1 MIEEGLAG
9 VEHEDV
15 ADVVRRA
22 AGGDEASWHRLVED
36 FSSLVWSVALR
47 QGLSRADAGEAV
59 QMTFLRLVENLGRLR
74 EPEAVG
80 GWLAT
85 TARRESWRIA
95 RRGGREIVV
104 ETEPEVES
112 GEPGPEELALG
123 SERARAVRAA
133 FGELSE
139 RCAKLL
145 ELVVV
150 LALPYSQVS
159 SMLEM
164 PIGSIGPTRARCL
177 DRLRALLPEGVGSD
191 D

>member
-1 MIEEGLAG
+1 
-9 VEHEDV
+9 VEREDV

-22 AGGDEASWHRLVED
+22 AAGDEAAWHRLVED

-47 QGLSRADAGEAV
+47 QGLGRADAGEAV
-59 QMTFLRLVENLGRLR
+59 QMTFLRLVENLAGLR
-74 EPEAVG
+74 EPEALG

-85 TARRESWRIA
+85 TARREAWRLA
-95 RRGGREIVV
+95 RRAGRESPI
-104 ETEPEVES
+104 EEQPEVETT
-112 GEPGPEELALG
+112 EPGPEERALG
-123 SERARAVRAA
+123 TERAQLVRSAFAA
-133 FGELSE
+133 LNE
-139 RCAKLL
+139 RCARLL

-150 LALPYSQVS
+150 LALPYSQVA

>member
-1 MIEEGLAG
+1 
-9 VEHEDV
+9 VDREDV

-22 AGGDEASWHRLVED
+22 AGGDESAWHRLVED

-47 QGLSRADAGEAV
+47 QGVGRADAGEVV
-59 QMTFLRLVENLGRLR
+59 QMTFLRLVENLATLR

-85 TARRESWRIA
+85 TARREAWRLA
-95 RRGGREIVV
+95 RRTNRESPL
-104 ETEPEVES
+104 ETEAETEATD
-112 GEPGPEELALG
+112 PGPEERALG
-123 SERARAVRAA
+123 SERARLVRAA
-133 FGELSE
+133 FEALNE
-139 RCAKLL
+139 RCARLL

-150 LALPYSQVS
+150 LALPYTQVA
-159 SMLEM
+159 SMLDM

>member
-1 MIEEGLAG
+1 MDR
-9 VEHEDV
+9 EDV

-22 AGGDEASWHRLVED
+22 ADGDEAAWHRLVED

-47 QGLSRADAGEAV
+47 QGLGRPDAGEAV
-59 QMTFLRLVENLGRLR
+59 QMTFLRLVENLGTLR
-74 EPEAVG
+74 EPEAIG

-85 TARRESWRIA
+85 TARREAWRLA
-95 RRGGREIVV
+95 RRAGRESPT
-104 ETEPEVES
+104 ETEPDAPAT
-112 GEPGPEELALG
+112 EPGPEERALDG
-123 SERARAVRAA
+123 ERARLVRAA
-133 FGELSE
+133 FEALDE
-139 RCAKLL
+139 RCARLL

-150 LALPYSQVS
+150 LALPYAQVS
-159 SMLEM
+159 SVLDM